1 MSNKKYPFYSGKP
14 VLRILLLIPLL
25 GDLLRVFLMDMG
37 RVVPGLSL
45 NVFNDRK
52 INATVKQDAT
62 TQDRVRWFV
71 EGIFFFV
78 GLWGLLSIDKGGDLV
93 LITSY
98 LFMVFGIFAIVSAI
112 FPKIRWN
119 KRRQRLGYVIYLLFF
134 SGLIGIMILGYVF
147 LE

>member
-1 MSNKKYPFYSGKP
+1 MSNKKYPDYSGKQ
-14 VLRILLLIPLL
+14 VLRTLLLIPIL
-25 GDLLRVFLMDMG
+25 GDLLRVFLMDIGWM
-37 RVVPGLSL
+37 VPGLSL
-45 NVFNDRK
+45 NIFNDRE

-62 TQDRVRWFV
+62 IQDRVRWFV

-78 GLWGLLSIDKGGDLV
+78 GLWGLWNISKSWELV
-93 LITSY
+93 LVASPFLI
-98 LFMVFGIFAIVSAI
+98 VFGIFTIVSAI